1 MATFL
6 AHVPSPVGV
15 FSVEGDERAVSALY
29 LPHER
34 RRASSG
40 VAPKA
45 VATAVQQLGE
55 YFAGQRRRFN
65 VSLAE
70 TDATEF
76 QRSVWSTLQ
85 EIPYGS
91 VMTYGEVAAAAGH
104 PGAHRAVGNANHA
117 NPVPVLVPCHR
128 VVASNGLGGYGGGDT
143 VKRFLLELEG
153 VSL

>member
-6 AHVPSPVGV
+6 AHVPSPVGI
-15 FSVEGDERAVSALY
+15 FSVEGDEHAVSALY
-29 LPHER
+29 LPHEY

-40 VAPKA
+40 EVPRAVAKA
-45 VATAVQQLGE
+45 VKELGE
-55 YFAGQRRRFN
+55 YFAGERRRFS
-65 VSLAE
+65 VKLAE
-70 TDATEF
+70 PNATSF
-76 QRSVWSTLQ
+76 QRSVWSTLR

-128 VVASNGLGGYGGGDT
+128 VVASNGLGGYGGGDG

-153 VSL
+153 VTI

>member
-1 MATFL
+1 MVTYL
-6 AHVPSPVGV
+6 AHVASPVGI
-15 FSVEGDERAVSALY
+15 FSVEGDEHAVSALY

-34 RRASSG
+34 RRASRG
-40 VAPKA
+40 EAPTA
-45 VATAVQQLGE
+45 VARAVKELRE
-55 YFAGQRRRFN
+55 YLAGQRRRFS
-65 VSLAE
+65 VTLAK
-70 TDATEF
+70 TSATEF

-91 VMTYGEVAAAAGH
+91 VMTYGEVAAATGH

-128 VVASNGLGGYGGGDT
+128 VVASNGLGGYGGGDE

-153 VSL
+153 VAL